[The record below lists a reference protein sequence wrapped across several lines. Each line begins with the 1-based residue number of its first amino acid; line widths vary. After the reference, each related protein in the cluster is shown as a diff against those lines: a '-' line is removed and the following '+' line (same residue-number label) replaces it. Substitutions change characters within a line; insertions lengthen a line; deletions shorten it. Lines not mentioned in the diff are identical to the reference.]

1 MATGIGV
8 GIAGD
13 TFQEKAGV
21 GMGPDA
27 FSNLYSVLFDG
38 VDEYLESSS
47 LAPDFGTGNWSI
59 NFWIYRTSTG
69 GAQRI
74 LSKSGGSDSIISIL
88 VTNAGAM
95 QFISG
100 LWNDGDGTN
109 TPGTNTWEMWTYSVD
124 RSGDAIWYKNGA
136 SPNAKAVSAISGSF
150 GGGSGT
156 IFRFGRNEASSYN
169 FAGNL
174 DEISVWSKALSAL
187 EVADLYNSGKPTDLT
202 SQAGLINWFRM
213 GDPEGPSA
221 YPTITDSV
229 GGINMTMT
237 NMSSANITTNV
248 P

>member
-74 LSKSGGSDSIISIL
+74 LSKSGGSD
-88 VTNAGAM
+88 
-95 QFISG
+95 
-100 LWNDGDGTN
+100 
-109 TPGTNTWEMWTYSVD
+109 
-124 RSGDAIWYKNGA
+124 KNGA
-136 SPNAKAVSAISGSF
+136 SPNAKSVSAISGSF

-187 EVADLYNSGKPTDLT
+187 EVAALYNSGKPTDLT
-202 SQAGLINWFRM
+202 SESGLINWFRM
-213 GDPEGPSA
+213 GDPEGPSV

-237 NMSSANITTNV
+237 NMSSVNITTNV